1 MGILKLL
8 ASSELDQFRSEIG
21 GKTMSLKRLQ
31 DAGLNVPDF
40 RAIPSSVIT
49 SLVDENGKWNDTF
62 LTKLAQKITDEF
74 PKPLYAIRSSAL
86 IEDTSAH
93 SYAGQ
98 FKTEI
103 HQSGEQ
109 LADAIKSVVQHA
121 HILLK
126 KDLTQ
131 FSLIIQEYIEADYSG
146 ITFTRNPLGGRE
158 LVIEYH
164 KGIGEDIVSGAVKPK
179 RYSLHWNQMPDNILP
194 EIHSALGTFKK
205 IEQLSEFPQDIE
217 WCIRDDVWYFLQSR
231 PITTLTKNDYEQ
243 SIYLDDYFKDRS
255 EYILEKTEISE
266 IAPRPTPVT
275 LDILHRIYAAGGPVK
290 RVYRKHGII
299 YKPIKFL
306 EVIGNELFVNREQ
319 EIATLLPS
327 YSYFGDMNY
336 KPKFMR
342 IRGAWRTLFNMI
354 QLQRISVETPSKIL
368 EKLTHAFTSDMTTV
382 DAFMVNYEL
391 IFEINLLAQKALSK
405 LQFATQKE
413 SLSSASMLS
422 LTFENDAP
430 ANLPDGII
438 DEKSLQGNALE
449 IADTSPFVAANFSAQ
464 EAPEARNWYDE
475 LPDWKKKYFTPII
488 QMAKVYSA
496 LREYGR
502 WLTVAHISGIR
513 KTLPQSDMNE
523 WDGKDEY
530 LRYNKFHFPARL
542 TDRYIQENREL
553 QGVSAGTATGVLVD
567 REYLLKNPSEK
578 NTDTSSA
585 PPTQLSNIIL
595 YTKILSPDLT
605 EYFGAIKGII
615 SEDGGLLSHLAIMA
629 RESGIPVIVGASLT
643 KEQIQLGDMVEIN
656 GSTGKIQKI
665 DSKAAKL

>member
-1 MGILKLL
+1 MGVLKLL
-8 ASSELDQFRSEIG
+8 EPSEFDKFSSEVG

-31 DAGLNVPDF
+31 DAGLNVPEL
-40 RAIPSSVIT
+40 RAIPSSVVV
-49 SLVDENGKWNDTF
+49 SLIDEKGKWNDHLF
-62 LTKLAQKITDEF
+62 AELAQKIINEF

-103 HQSGEQ
+103 RQSKEQ
-109 LADAIKSVVQHA
+109 LVDGIKLVVQHA
-121 HILLK
+121 HALLK

-164 KGIGEDIVSGAVKPK
+164 KGIGEEIVSGAVKPE
-179 RYSLHWNQMPDNILP
+179 RYSMYWNEEPESILP
-194 EIHSALGTFKK
+194 EIESAIETFKK
-205 IEQLSEFPQDIE
+205 IEQSNNFAQDIE
-217 WCIRDDVWYFLQSR
+217 WCIRDNVWYFLQSR

-266 IAPRPTPVT
+266 IAPRPTPIT
-275 LDILHRIYAAGGPVK
+275 LDILYRIYAAAGPVQN
-290 RVYRKHGII
+290 VYKKYGIT
-299 YKPIKFL
+299 YMPNNFL
-306 EVIGNELFVNREQ
+306 EIIGNELFVNREQ

-327 YSYFGDMNY
+327 YSYLNSVEY
-336 KPKFMR
+336 KPKFSHLS
-342 IRGAWRTLFNMI
+342 GAWRTLVNMI
-354 QLQRISVETPSKIL
+354 QLQRISLKDPSEIVENLID
-368 EKLTHAFTSDMTTV
+368 AFTHDMTTV
-382 DAFMVNYEL
+382 DAFMIDYEL

-405 LQFATQKE
+405 LRFALQKE
-413 SLSSASMLS
+413 SLSPASS
-422 LTFENDAP
+422 LTLNFENDIHID
-430 ANLPDGII
+430 LPNGII
-438 DEKSLQGNALE
+438 DQKSLQGNALE
-449 IADTSPFVAANFSAQ
+449 IVDTSPFTAINVSTSESQ
-464 EAPEARNWYDE
+464 EARTWYNE
-475 LPDWKKKYFTPII
+475 LADWKKKYFTPII
-488 QMAKVYSA
+488 QMAKAYSA

-513 KTLPQSDMNE
+513 KKLPSSALKE
-523 WDGKDEY
+523 WSGKDQY
-530 LRYNKFHFPARL
+530 IKYNAYNLPARL
-542 TDRYIQENREL
+542 TDRYIPEIREL
-553 QGVSAGTATGVLVD
+553 QGVSAGTATGILVD
-567 REYLLKNPSEK
+567 RNYLDSHK
-578 NTDTSSA
+578 SSSSKSSSG
-585 PPTQLSNIIL
+585 LIL

-605 EYFGAIKGII
+605 EYFHTIKGII

-629 RESGIPVIVGASLT
+629 REGGLPVITGVDLV
-643 KEQIQLGDMVEIN
+643 KEQIKFGDTIEIN